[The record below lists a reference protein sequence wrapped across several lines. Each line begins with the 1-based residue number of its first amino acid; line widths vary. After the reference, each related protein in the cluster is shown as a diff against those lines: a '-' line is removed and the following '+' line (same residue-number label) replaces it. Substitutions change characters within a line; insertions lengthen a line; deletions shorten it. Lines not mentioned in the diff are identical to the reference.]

1 MLANEGQP
9 GEFPKGI
16 MAIGNVL
23 PGSLFLRI
31 VKIKR
36 ARRIIGANLVKNRL
50 TSHGKTWISDAEQIF
65 RKAD

>member
-1 MLANEGQP
+1 
-9 GEFPKGI
+9 

-31 VKIKR
+31 AKIKR